1 MKLLIVDD
9 QPGVVRGLQQGIDW
23 AAEGFSSQ
31 VETAFNALEAR
42 AVFRQG
48 APDVML
54 CDIEMPVES
63 GLALFEW
70 VRREGHGT
78 RCIFLTSHAEFQY
91 AQEAVRLGA
100 TDYIVQPAPYAEVL
114 RVVRRAVDEVRRA
127 QEKDQ
132 MVDIGEAFS
141 QEKMTIAAGVQRDFL
156 LGAQDGQYWPT
167 LDRLGCLP
175 VRGVPCH
182 LVLVQVVRWYS
193 LDDRW
198 DGPLMA
204 VALTNIVNEIFVTN
218 SCRAVVSFMEANTFA
233 LVLQDREGERQ
244 STEELSRQL
253 LYLNSVC
260 EQYLRCSVACYVETP
275 VFMRQ
280 LAKAWPGLLARRDGN
295 VALRSGV
302 FCQPEQEG
310 GGPHHFYQSQVQHW
324 GALLRDGY
332 PQAMEEEA
340 FRLLDELVER
350 GVLDAAALQH
360 LYQDFMWMLY
370 ATIDDAKEVLY
381 VLFSRPAE
389 LEIYRNGMKSVDQ
402 MKALV
407 HHVAVHYSYTPPA
420 EPAEQ
425 ADIVRQV
432 TAYIDEHLESELR
445 RDELAGHVHLN
456 PDYLTRIFKKE
467 TGLTIKEYITRQKMR
482 EAQSLLRTTALP
494 VSFIAAKL
502 GYCNFSHFSYT
513 YKKVMG
519 LTPQEERG
527 SAGAP

>member
-23 AAEGFSSQ
+23 AAEGVFSQ

-100 TDYIVQPAPYAEVL
+100 TDYIVQPAPYAAVL

-350 GVLDAAALQH
+350 GVLDAAALG
-360 LYQDFMWMLY
+360 
-370 ATIDDAKEVLY
+370 VLAGAGLWERPMAVY
-381 VLFSRPAE
+381 PRPRVLLADEPTAALDVSAQKQVLEE
-389 LEIYRNGMKSVDQ
+389 LLLVRESFGTAVVLVSHNLGLVAAMADRVLVMHRGEIVEAGE
-402 MKALV
+402 
-407 HHVAVHYSYTPPA
+407 T
-420 EPAEQ
+420 
-425 ADIVRQV
+425 RQV
-432 TAYIDEHLESELR
+432 LRQPRADYTRRLLEAVPKLR
-445 RDELAGHVHLN
+445 RA
-456 PDYLTRIFKKE
+456 
-467 TGLTIKEYITRQKMR
+467 
-482 EAQSLLRTTALP
+482 
-494 VSFIAAKL
+494 
-502 GYCNFSHFSYT
+502 
-513 YKKVMG
+513 
-519 LTPQEERG
+519 
-527 SAGAP
+527 